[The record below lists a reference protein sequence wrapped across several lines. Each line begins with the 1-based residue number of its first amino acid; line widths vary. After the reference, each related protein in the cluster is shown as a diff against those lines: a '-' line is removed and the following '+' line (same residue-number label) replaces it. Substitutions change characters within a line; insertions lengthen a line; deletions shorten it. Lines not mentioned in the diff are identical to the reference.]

1 MADGPIKFDYG
12 QTGAGKLESTIDAT
26 AGIIVMINNDN
37 YNNKKTDLCC
47 KQRQKR
53 DRQTNIQREREREK
67 KKPGESLKCP
77 RLSRTLR
84 TKSALGFH
92 IKDKNDNSNEMG
104 GGKGGREEAAWGGLG
119 GTMSLCLSTVTL
131 EQLAHQKNS
140 NQTF

>member
-53 DRQTNIQREREREK
+53 DRQTNIQTEREREREREREK
-67 KKPGESLKCP
+67 TG
-77 RLSRTLR
+77 R
-84 TKSALGFH
+84 KSEMSE
-92 IKDKNDNSNEMG
+92 IKSDTTNKIS
-104 GGKGGREEAAWGGLG
+104 AWF
-119 GTMSLCLSTVTL
+119 S
-131 EQLAHQKNS
+131 HQR
-140 NQTF
+140 